1 MKKLKLYVETSVW
14 NFLFA
19 EDAPDK
25 RALTE
30 RLFEEI
36 ETGKYDI
43 FISDVVEKELGNA
56 PEEVE
61 NRLVGA
67 LKKYRPKMLEYSEE
81 SRGLVYYYIGNGL
94 LSEEQLADL
103 SHVALA
109 TENEIDILVSW
120 NLKHIVRMKTK
131 TMVNEL
137 NHLRG
142 LRGIEI
148 CTPKEVLEYD
158 R

>member
-1 MKKLKLYVETSVW
+1 MKKLKLYIETSVW

-19 EDAPDK
+19 DDAPDK

-30 RLFEEI
+30 KLFEEI
-36 ETGKYDI
+36 ETGKYEI
-43 FISDVVEKELGNA
+43 FISDIVEKELGKA
-56 PEEVE
+56 PDEIG

-67 LKKYRPKMLEYSEE
+67 LGKYRPSKFEYSEE
-81 SRGLVYYYIGNGL
+81 SRRLVYYYVNNGL
-94 LSEEQLADL
+94 LSEDQLADL

-120 NLKHIVRMKTK
+120 NLKHIVKMKTK

-137 NHLRG
+137 NHRRG
-142 LRGIEI
+142 FRGIEI
-148 CTPKEVLEYD
+148 CTPKEVIEYD